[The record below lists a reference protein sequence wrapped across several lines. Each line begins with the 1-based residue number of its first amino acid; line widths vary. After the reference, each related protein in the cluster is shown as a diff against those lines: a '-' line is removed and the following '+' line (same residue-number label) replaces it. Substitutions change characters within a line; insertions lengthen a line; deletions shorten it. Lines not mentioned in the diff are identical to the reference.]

1 MKEGVAI
8 ACHSVT
14 QSWTLL
20 EQPPLPDQVSRPL
33 GSGDVLVSVS
43 APHTMSCQHQV
54 TYTRSPV
61 TPVDQ
66 TIFVVS

>member
-8 ACHSVT
+8 ARHSVT
-14 QSWTLL
+14 KARTLL
-20 EQPPLPDQVSRPL
+20 EQPPLPDQVPRPL

-61 TPVDQ
+61 TPVDKA
-66 TIFVVS
+66 IFIVS